1 MKRKTILQL
10 FLILPLLWAGALTA
24 SAQKIVKGLVVDAE
38 GTPLPGVSVVVRG
51 KEASG
56 TTTTIDGK
64 YAVQAEAQ
72 DSLTF
77 SYVGF
82 TTKRERVGQ
91 RDVIDVVMKEDDN
104 TLEETVVV
112 AFAKQKKN
120 SVIGSIETIK
130 PAELKTPTTN
140 LTNTLAGRIAGVIS
154 YQRSGEPGRDNAN
167 FFIRG
172 VSTINSALAGPLIL
186 IDGVEMSTEDLAR
199 LEPENIASFS
209 IMKDATATALYGSKG
224 ANGVI
229 LVTTKSGRKGKTKIT
244 TRVETQISTPTK
256 ILEFVDGIDY
266 MNLYNYAV
274 RTRDILGNASDAY
287 LMEKIENTKA
297 AKNPMLYPNVD
308 WYGMLFKNQTINTK
322 ATVTASGGGEVAQY
336 YLSVAYTHEN
346 GLLKVPKVNN
356 YNNNISINRYNVRA
370 NVDVNLTKTT
380 KASVKV
386 YTLLD
391 RSNTPAAST
400 TSIFDLIMR
409 ANPVDFPAYYDKSI
423 DNTWYYAD
431 HVLYGNY
438 GQRPD

>member
-120 SVIGSIETIK
+120 SVIGSIETIN

-274 RTRDILGNASDAY
+274 RTRDIIAIYDYVGFFVKDNPDNKRYFARC
-287 LMEKIENTKA
+287 KA
-297 AKNPMLYPNVD
+297 EGKV
-308 WYGMLFKNQTINTK
+308 WRT
-322 ATVTASGGGEVAQY
+322 TASMDLVKSIVITKDRI
-336 YLSVAYTHEN
+336 YLSGISTLA
-346 GLLKVPKVNN
+346 LK
-356 YNNNISINRYNVRA
+356 NRTRA
-370 NVDVNLTKTT
+370 
-380 KASVKV
+380 
-386 YTLLD
+386 
-391 RSNTPAAST
+391 
-400 TSIFDLIMR
+400 I
-409 ANPVDFPAYYDKSI
+409 YDMGK
-423 DNTWYYAD
+423 
-431 HVLYGNY
+431 
-438 GQRPD
+438 